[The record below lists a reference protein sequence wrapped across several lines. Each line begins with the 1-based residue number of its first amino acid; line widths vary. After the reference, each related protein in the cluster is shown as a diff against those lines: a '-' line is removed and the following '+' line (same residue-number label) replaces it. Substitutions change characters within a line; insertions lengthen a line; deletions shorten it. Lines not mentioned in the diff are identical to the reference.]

1 MKDIYLIL
9 CVVFLLFITGL
20 SYGTYKYYKYWV
32 EQRQI
37 IIDALYRIENKE
49 IILECNP

>member
-9 CVVFLLFITGL
+9 CVVFLFLITVFSFG
-20 SYGTYKYYKYWV
+20 SYEYYKDGV

-37 IIDALYRIENKE
+37 IIDSLDRIENKE
-49 IILECNP
+49 ITLECN